1 MNGGGGDNG
10 RSVRV
15 STLDNGL
22 RVVSDPMATV
32 ETVSV
37 GVWVEAG
44 ARHEHPEINGVSHL
58 LEHMAF
64 KGTGRRSALEIAA
77 EIEDVGGH
85 LNAYTSRE
93 STAYF
98 AKVLKEDTALAV
110 DIIADILQ
118 DSVMDAEE
126 LERERSVIIQEINQ
140 ALDTPDDVV
149 FDHFQETA
157 YPDQPIGRP
166 VLGTAELVGAMER
179 DVVIDYMG
187 RHYGVGNMILVG
199 AGRIEHG
206 TLAALAADAFSGLSS
221 GAAPA
226 TEPTRYEGGDFREN
240 RDLEQAHVVL
250 GFEGISYED
259 PDFHAASMLSTIL
272 GGGMSSR
279 LFQEVRE
286 KRGLAYSVYSFLSC
300 YQDGG
305 LFGIYAGTS
314 ERETGQLIPVVAD
327 EILKVRDGV
336 GEDELARARAQI
348 KSSILMS
355 LESTS
360 ARCEQ
365 LARQMMVFGRPMPT
379 QEIVANIEAVDA
391 DAILHTARRIF
402 DSSLTV
408 TALGPVSKL
417 ESFESIQKRLQ

>member
-1 MNGGGGDNG
+1 VNGGGGDNG

-365 LARQMMVFGRPMPT
+365 LARQMMVFGRPIPVA
-379 QEIVANIEAVDA
+379 EIVAKIEAVDA
-391 DAILHTARRIF
+391 AAVVAAARRITAGKPV
-402 DSSLTV
+402 LA
-408 TALGPVSKL
+408 ALGPIAGV
-417 ESFESIQKRLQ
+417 EGFDSFAARVD

>member
-126 LERERSVIIQEINQ
+126 LERERSVVIQEINQ

-206 TLAALAADAFSGLSS
+206 TLAALAADAFSGLSA

-365 LARQMMVFGRPMPT
+365 LARQMMVFGRPIPVA
-379 QEIVANIEAVDA
+379 EIVAKIEAVDA
-391 DAILHTARRIF
+391 AAVVAAARRITAGKPV
-402 DSSLTV
+402 LA
-408 TALGPVSKL
+408 ALGPIAGV
-417 ESFESIQKRLQ
+417 EGFDSFAARVE

>member
-206 TLAALAADAFSGLSS
+206 TLAALAADAFSGLSA

-365 LARQMMVFGRPMPT
+365 LARQMMVFGRPIPVA
-379 QEIVANIEAVDA
+379 EIVAKIEAVDA
-391 DAILHTARRIF
+391 AAVVAAARRITAGKPV
-402 DSSLTV
+402 LA
-408 TALGPVSKL
+408 ALGPIAGV
-417 ESFESIQKRLQ
+417 EGFDSFAARVE